1 MSHATPAAPR
11 RALHLRRISSEA
23 FEREDGLID
32 IEAVLT
38 DTRPVRTSLVTGRD
52 IEAGQPI
59 HRMRMRL
66 TIDRERR
73 IVDAQAFS
81 EAHPYRECEAVES
94 AYAQLIGLRIEPG
107 FTQAVKRLFRGEA
120 GCTHL
125 TELLPTMATTAF
137 QVLWADLDATGPG
150 AAAGGT
156 PVGGC
161 HGLRADGEV
170 VRLHLPQ
177 FAKGGQS

>member
-1 MSHATPAAPR
+1 MNAPPAVAR
-11 RALHLRRISSEA
+11 RPVHLRRIHCEA

-32 IEAVLT
+32 IEAVLI
-38 DTRPVRTSLVTGRD
+38 DTRPSPTPLVTGR
-52 IEAGQPI
+52 EVPPGEPI
-59 HRMRMRL
+59 HQMRMRL
-66 TIDRERR
+66 TLDRARW

-81 EAHPYRECEAVES
+81 EAQPYRECTAVEG
-94 AYAQLIGLRIEPG
+94 AYRRLIGLRVEAG
-107 FTQAVKRLFRGEA
+107 FTQTVKRLFRGEA

-125 TELLPTMATTAF
+125 TELLPAMATTAF
-137 QVLWADLDATGPG
+137 QVLWADLDATAPG

-161 HGLRADGEV
+161 HGLRTDGEV

-177 FAKGGQS
+177 FAKGHTP